1 MPTRANRG
9 CSAIDPPGTLECAA
23 VGKRYLDGDSVRW
36 VVRDVSIAVRP
47 GSIVALWGPSGCGKS
62 TLLGMMAG
70 MLLPDAGEVCFR
82 QGGKAFRLSKAA
94 ERDRVR
100 FRRQRLGF
108 VFQLFNLVP
117 TLTAAENVLLPL
129 ELNRRPD
136 LRRSAL
142 ERLGRFGVGHC
153 AMRLPETLS
162 GGEQQ
167 RVAVARALAHEPAV
181 LLADEPTGNLDA
193 ANTALVTEALWQ
205 AVADVGCALV
215 VATHNRRIAERA
227 DAVIDLSS
235 PGSPSPASPSPA
247 SP

>member
-1 MPTRANRG
+1 MTARA
-9 CSAIDPPGTLECAA
+9 SLECAA
-23 VGKRYLDGDSVRW
+23 LGKRYVDGGEARW
-36 VVRDVSIAVRP
+36 VVRDVSFGAESGRT
-47 GSIVALWGPSGCGKS
+47 VALWGPSGCGKS

-70 MLLPDAGEVCFR
+70 MLLPDAGEVRFR
-82 QGGKAFRLSKAA
+82 EGGASFAVSMAA

-129 ELNRRPD
+129 ELNRRPE
-136 LRRSAL
+136 LRAPAM
-142 ERLGRFGVGHC
+142 ERLAAFGVGHC
-153 AMRLPETLS
+153 AERFPETLS

-193 ANTALVTEALWQ
+193 ANTERVTNALWE
-205 AVADVGCALV
+205 AVAELDCALI

-227 DAVIDLSS
+227 DTVIDLS
-235 PGSPSPASPSPA
+235 P
-247 SP
+247 